1 MLLEMRLA
9 DVKEVNKTK
18 QQLEEQWGD
27 VKPKPKSQL
36 IQEIG
41 WNQKHT
47 KEEEVNKLGLLT
59 EDWLKSEP
67 KQGRSSQQIGIIY
80 RLVEIRSKTRKKK
93 SANWDYLQFGWN
105 QKHNKEEVVSKLGL
119 LTEDC
124 LKFEAKQGRSSQQ
137 IGIIY
142 RLV

>member
-1 MLLEMRLA
+1 MRLA

-41 WNQKHT
+41 WNQKQI
-47 KEEEVNKLGLLT
+47 KEEVVNKLGLLT
-59 EDWLKSEP
+59 EDWLKS
-67 KQGRSSQQIGIIY
+67 
-80 RLVEIRSKTRKKK
+80 
-93 SANWDYLQFGWN
+93 
-105 QKHNKEEVVSKLGL
+105 
-119 LTEDC
+119 
-124 LKFEAKQGRSSQQ
+124 EAKQGRSSQQ

-142 RLV
+142 RRLIEIRSKTRKKKPANWDYWQKIAWNQKQNKEEVVNKLGLVTEDWLKFEAKQRTSSQQIGIIYRLV